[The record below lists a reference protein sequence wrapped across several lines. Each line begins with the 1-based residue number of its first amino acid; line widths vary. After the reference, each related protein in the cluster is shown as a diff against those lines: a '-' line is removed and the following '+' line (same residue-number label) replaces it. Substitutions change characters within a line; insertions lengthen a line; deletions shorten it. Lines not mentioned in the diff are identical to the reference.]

1 MRWFYVSFF
10 LNTIWFWVKLVILFV
25 FVGIGILV
33 LLSGDGMLTFHELLN
48 SVTVFL
54 LEQFQIVIH
63 WLQVRLGI

>member
-1 MRWFYVSFF
+1 MSRF
-10 LNTIWFWVKLVILFV
+10 LDIIWFGVKLVILFV

-33 LLSGDGMLTFHELLN
+33 LLSGDGMPTFHELLN
-48 SVTVFL
+48 NVTVFL